1 MGAIGLNA
9 ASKEI
14 ENPSDR
20 SRVANAGWA
29 KWTPLN
35 LAAIAGYVASGAVIT
50 KSNKARIAGQEGV
63 ARASL
68 AKGAIT
74 GVALAA
80 TAYSRLLGQR
90 IMNED
95 GVSVQ
100 DAVTPNDETPGDVAK
115 AQRQLKVLQ
124 WAIPAHV
131 ASLIAI
137 SSQMGEQQ
145 RPLQV
150 LKGFGKLAKKRVAGR
165 LSA

>member
-35 LAAIAGYVASGAVIT
+35 LAAIAGYLASGAVIT

-80 TAYSRLLGQR
+80 TAYSRVLGQR

-100 DAVTPNDETPGDVAK
+100 DAVTPNDKTPDDVAK